1 MNETPTGSTTESN
14 TADSDSPRLS
24 RRGCLRVGVA
34 AAAIGTTAIAPVA
47 AQDSDPYDGFFE
59 DVDNYEGTVDARSED
74 SVTVAVGAGDGIQ
87 FDPAAVL
94 VDPGTT
100 VTWEWTGEGGG
111 HNVAEVDGTFESEV
125 VEDADHTFEHTF
137 EDEGIFQYV
146 CTPHEALGMKGAIAV
161 GDVIDEEELIGG
173 DTGDAGGDG
182 GGGGDG
188 DGGGSD
194 GDGGGSDGGDGDRAD
209 SGTAGTAFPIST
221 GALIGGAG
229 VMALLSPALFAIVL
243 KFVYR
248 EEPPDQ

>member
-1 MNETPTGSTTESN
+1 MNETPTGSSTESSA
-14 TADSDSPRLS
+14 ADFDSPRLS
-24 RRGCLRVGVA
+24 RRGCLRAGVT
-34 AAAIGTTAIAPVA
+34 AAAIGTTAAAPVA

-59 DVDNYEGTVDARSED
+59 DAENYEGTVDARGED
-74 SVTVAVGAGDGIQ
+74 SVTVAVGAGDGLQ

-161 GDVIDEEELIGG
+161 GDVIDDGELISG
-173 DTGDAGGDG
+173 DTGGAGGDG
-182 GGGGDG
+182 GDGG

-194 GDGGGSDGGDGDRAD
+194 SGDGDSAD
-209 SGTAGTAFPIST
+209 SGTAGTSFPIST

-229 VMALLSPALFAIVL
+229 VIALLSPALFAIVL
-243 KFVYR
+243 KFVYN
-248 EEPPDQ
+248 EEPPGQQPPSRSNP